1 MILQIDSLKRFLH
14 DQFKIKDLGRLH
26 YFLGLEILY
35 KYDGV
40 LISQRKFALDI
51 LKEFDCLYCPCS
63 SSPLDPTVNEPH
75 LHAAFHL
82 LRCIKRDSTLE
93 IFMSNSHDCT
103 VRAFSD
109 SDWAACPNSG
119 DQFQGIL
126 FCLETLQSVG
136 SPRNK
141 RQYHHLQLRQSTS
154 L

>member
-63 SSPLDPTVNEPH
+63 SSPLDPTVK
-75 LHAAFHL
+75 LKVQIL
-82 LRCIKRDSTLE
+82 LFIE
-93 IFMSNSHDCT
+93 N
-103 VRAFSD
+103 
-109 SDWAACPNSG
+109 WWGN
-119 DQFQGIL
+119 
-126 FCLETLQSVG
+126 
-136 SPRNK
+136 
-141 RQYHHLQLRQSTS
+141 
-154 L
+154 